1 MLRTRTIAASPARSS
16 SQTWATICTLIGD
29 TLDRSPH
36 IHRVAVE
43 EALRV
48 AAGAGLALVAGGHLD
63 KHAVT
68 VVAAPMQVAI
78 STISGTAS
86 LSLEEN
92 LNPVP
97 GAATS
102 TTWKIHLPTPD
113 PLASYIEEIVKRN
126 PHLTTAEPED
136 VASTTASTTA
146 GLDLAAVSR
155 RLGGGA

>member
-1 MLRTRTIAASPARSS
+1 MRTRTIAASPARSS
-16 SQTWATICTLIGD
+16 SQTWATICTLIAD

-36 IHRVAVE
+36 IRRTSVE
-43 EALRV
+43 EALHV
-48 AAGAGLALVAGGHLD
+48 ADGAGLALVAGGHLD
-63 KHAVT
+63 NHAVT
-68 VVAAPMQVAI
+68 VIAAPMQVAI

-102 TTWKIHLPTPD
+102 TTWMIHLPAPD
-113 PLASYIEEIVKRN
+113 PLASYIEEIAKAN
-126 PHLTTAEPED
+126 PHLTTAVPED
-136 VASTTASTTA
+136 LVSEAVSSAA